1 MNKYLLLAVPFLAV
15 AAPAQAQTA
24 DRIGVRVE
32 GMIFYED
39 ADFDDIDDGQPTG
52 RPDEDVDVSFGGGIG
67 YDFIRTG
74 TIDVGADLEVSQSTT
89 NRSVFVPAFTTPV
102 ASLNVGSEIYLGG
115 RVTGTIS
122 GPVRAHVKAGLSSLT
137 ISTTIT
143 RPGFTE
149 ANFPDGNFFIDERMT
164 GYRVGAGLSYSDDE
178 SPTYYGVEY
187 RYSAYKQDVKRNQI
201 GVFVGARF

>member
-1 MNKYLLLAVPFLAV
+1 MKNYLLLTVPLLAL
-15 AAPAQAQTA
+15 AAPVQAQTSE
-24 DRIGVRVE
+24 RIGLRVE

-39 ADFDDIDDGQPTG
+39 ADLGDIDDGQPTG
-52 RPDEDVDVSFGGGIG
+52 RADEDVDASFGGGIG

-74 TIDVGADLEVSQSTT
+74 TVDVGADLEISQSTT

-102 ASLNVGSEIYLGG
+102 ASLNIGSEIYLGG

-122 GPVRAHVKAGLSSLT
+122 GPVRAHIKAGLSSLT
-137 ISTTIT
+137 VSTTIT

-149 ANFPDGNFFIDERMT
+149 ANFPDGDFFIDDRMT

-178 SPTYYGVEY
+178 QPTYYGVEY
-187 RYSAYKQDVKRNQI
+187 RYSAYKQDLKRNQF
-201 GVFVGARF
+201 GVFIGARF

>member
-1 MNKYLLLAVPFLAV
+1 MKKYLLLTGPLLAL
-15 AAPAQAQTA
+15 AAPAQAQTSE
-24 DRIGVRVE
+24 RVGVRVE
-32 GMIFYED
+32 GMLFYED

-52 RPDEDVDVSFGGGIG
+52 RADEDVDASFGGGIG

-74 TIDVGADLEVSQSTT
+74 TVDVGADLEVSQSTT
-89 NRSVFVPAFTTPV
+89 NRSVYVPAFATPV
-102 ASLNVGSEIYLGG
+102 ASLNVGTEIYLGG

-137 ISTTIT
+137 VSTTIT

-149 ANFPDGNFFIDERMT
+149 ADFPAGDYFIDDRMT
-164 GYRVGAGLSYSDDE
+164 GYRVGAGVSYSDDE

-187 RYSAYKQDVKRNQI
+187 RYSAYKQDLKRNQL
-201 GVFVGARF
+201 GVFIGARF